1 MISLFIKN
9 IHFFKIHQSS
19 IIMNMARKIKL
30 VELYEMDDK
39 MMVIILEGSLKY
51 RGQVFVAG
59 QLVNR
64 EEMKIREI

>member
-1 MISLFIKN
+1 
-9 IHFFKIHQSS
+9 
-19 IIMNMARKIKL
+19 MNMARKIKL

-64 EEMKIREI
+64 EEIQIREI